1 MARPGKSAA
10 VLETEGK
17 SHRTRAE
24 LKTRKAAEQALL
36 TGRTLREAPEVRTNE
51 IAHREFLRVSRLLKK
66 VGRNDALYESI
77 INRYCLLAAEC
88 AEAEAVKAEFRAS
101 REELRAEYRSGSIG
115 EEELSAAKYY
125 RLLERMQQNILSVDR
140 AVQQKRQMMLAIEK
154 ECAMTIVSAGRS
166 IPKAAEPKKNPL
178 LEALMG
184 EDEDD
189 EGE

>member
-1 MARPGKSAA
+1 MARPGKSAV

-17 SHRTRAE
+17 SHRTKAE

-36 TGRTLREAPEVRTNE
+36 TGRALREAPEVKASE
-51 IAHREFLRVSRLLKK
+51 PAHREFLRVSRLLKK

-101 REELRAEYRSGSIG
+101 REELRAEYKSGIG